1 MSSETIAP
9 AAADVAHADHEVHA
23 HEHPSDKKYIVVAL
37 ILAAFTALEVLTYFI
52 DFGVLAVPTLIIL
65 MIIKFVMVVLY
76 FMHLRFDSPVFMR
89 LFATGIVL
97 AVAVYAIMFAAFQF
111 GK

>member
-1 MSSETIAP
+1 MSSETLAP
-9 AAADVAHADHEVHA
+9 AAAEAHADHEAHA

-52 DFGVLAVPTLIIL
+52 DFKAAAVPTLIVL
-65 MIIKFVMVVLY
+65 MVIKFAMVVLY
-76 FMHLRFDSPVFMR
+76 FMHLRFDSPIFMR

-97 AVAVYAIMFAAFQF
+97 ATIVYCIMLAAFEF
-111 GK
+111 GR